1 MTNVKVDD
9 AARKA
14 ADLLSKMTLKEK
26 FQALTSP
33 GIRRIYSTK
42 PIKRL
47 GIPSFR
53 MTDGPLGLAYHS
65 SGFTKCT

>member
-1 MTNVKVDD
+1 MTVNPQSDSADTK
-9 AARKA
+9 AREI
-14 ADLLSKMTLKEK
+14 LSQMTMKEK

-42 PIKRL
+42 PIKHL

-53 MTDGPLGLAYHS
+53 MTDGPLGVAYHS
-65 SGFTKCT
+65 SGFSKC